1 MKNLII
7 KPFKLKGRLEA
18 ISSKSYAHR
27 ALILASFC
35 KSPTKIYINEYSKDI
50 NVTIKA
56 LKDLGVCIK
65 KEKSY
70 LIIYPSNKKLE
81 NAQIDMYE
89 SGSSLRFF
97 TAVSPHFSKNTLIK
111 GQKRLSQRPNKTLIE
126 NLRKNGLEIDKDTPP
141 YRISGEF
148 KGGDFSFRKDES
160 SQYISAILLAGSLS
174 GNTFI
179 KLDGSPESLGY
190 IDMTID
196 VLKKF
201 GVGVDK
207 KKLAYEI
214 TNPKLKSPDEYFVEG
229 DWSNAA
235 FFYGANH
242 LGSDINI
249 YNLEENSKQ
258 KDKEIVNIIRKIK
271 IAKKEKTGLRIDV
284 SQIPDLAPI
293 VSVLLTTLDKKS
305 AIINGKRLRDK
316 ESDRLKSSAKMLNDL
331 GAKAEVIGDS
341 LLVSGKIKGGSI
353 DSFNDHRIVMASSI
367 AGNIADGDIVIKDYE
382 AVNKSYPSF
391 FDNLKSLGADV
402 REL

>member
-70 LIIYPSNKKLE
+70 LITYPSNKKLE
-81 NAQIDMYE
+81 NSQIDMYE

-126 NLRKNGLEIDKDTPP
+126 NLRKNGLEIDKDTLP

-148 KGGDFSFRKDES
+148 KGGDFNFRKDES

-201 GVGVDK
+201 GVVVYK

-331 GAKAEVIGDS
+331 GARAEVIGDS
-341 LLVSGKIKGGSI
+341 LLVSGKIKGGSV

>member
-81 NAQIDMYE
+81 KAQIDMYE

-126 NLRKNGLEIDKDTPP
+126 NLRKNGLEIDKDTLP

-148 KGGDFSFRKDES
+148 KGGDFNFRKDES

-201 GVGVDK
+201 GVGVYK

-235 FFYGANH
+235 FFYGANL

-249 YNLEENSKQ
+249 YNLDENSKQ

-271 IAKKEKTGLRIDV
+271 VAKKEKTGLRIDV

-331 GAKAEVIGDS
+331 GARAEVIGDS
-341 LLVSGKIKGGSI
+341 LLVSGKIKGGSV

>member
-65 KEKSY
+65 KEKFY
-70 LIIYPSNKKLE
+70 LITYPSNKKLE
-81 NAQIDMYE
+81 NSQIDMYE

-126 NLRKNGLEIDKDTPP
+126 NLRKNGLEIDKDTLP

-148 KGGDFSFRKDES
+148 KGGDFNFRKDES

-201 GVGVDK
+201 GVGVYK

-271 IAKKEKTGLRIDV
+271 VAKKEKTGLRIDV

-331 GAKAEVIGDS
+331 GARAEVIGDS
-341 LLVSGKIKGGSI
+341 LLVSGKIKGGSV

>member
-70 LIIYPSNKKLE
+70 LITYPSNKKLV
-81 NAQIDMYE
+81 NSQIDMYE

-126 NLRKNGLEIDKDTPP
+126 NLRKNGLEIDKDTLP

-148 KGGDFSFRKDES
+148 KGGDFNFRKDES

-201 GVGVDK
+201 GVGVYK

-331 GAKAEVIGDS
+331 GARAEVIGDS
-341 LLVSGKIKGGSI
+341 LLVSGKIKGGSV